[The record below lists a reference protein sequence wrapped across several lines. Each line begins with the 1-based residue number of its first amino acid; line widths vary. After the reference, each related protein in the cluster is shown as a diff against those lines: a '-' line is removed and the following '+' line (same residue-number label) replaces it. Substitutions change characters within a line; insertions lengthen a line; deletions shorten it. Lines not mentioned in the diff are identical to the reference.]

1 MQEGAGEHRA
11 CCGKRSGQAG
21 AVLRAGGF
29 RDQSGKV
36 GWDQPLEGLAGKAE
50 GLTSS
55 PGNEQPKP
63 NMDLQPRP
71 PATWQLSHVQE
82 APA

>member
-1 MQEGAGEHRA
+1 MLVGRGVDRLGPASVQEALETSPER
-11 CCGKRSGQAG
+11 
-21 AVLRAGGF
+21 
-29 RDQSGKV
+29 
-36 GWDQPLEGLAGKAE
+36 DQPLEGLAGKAE

-63 NMDLQPRP
+63 NTDLQPRP